1 LFEFLKTR
9 ELRIRSALTRA
20 EGRWFDATRHVDTA
34 GYIAL
39 DQLTVMGSSQSGN
52 DYLAVRPSVARQAL
66 AHLPAPNYEE
76 YTFVDLGSGKG
87 RMLFVAAE
95 YPFRK
100 IEGVEFA
107 VQLHREAEQ
116 NIVSY
121 RHRRRRCRDIRSV
134 NMDATEYKFPDG
146 NLVLYLYNPFG
157 LEVTKKVFANLEN
170 AIAHTPRHVVVIM
183 VNPEIGSVAD
193 SMPSL
198 CLYYETRRFRVYQ
211 TAYVSPATYPP

>member
-1 LFEFLKTR
+1 
-9 ELRIRSALTRA
+9 
-20 EGRWFDATRHVDTA
+20 
-34 GYIAL
+34 
-39 DQLTVMGSSQSGN
+39 
-52 DYLAVRPSVARQAL
+52 
-66 AHLPAPNYEE
+66 
-76 YTFVDLGSGKG
+76 
-87 RMLFVAAE
+87 
-95 YPFRK
+95 
-100 IEGVEFA
+100 
-107 VQLHREAEQ
+107 
-116 NIVSY
+116 
-121 RHRRRRCRDIRSV
+121 
-134 NMDATEYKFPDG
+134 MDATEYMFPDG